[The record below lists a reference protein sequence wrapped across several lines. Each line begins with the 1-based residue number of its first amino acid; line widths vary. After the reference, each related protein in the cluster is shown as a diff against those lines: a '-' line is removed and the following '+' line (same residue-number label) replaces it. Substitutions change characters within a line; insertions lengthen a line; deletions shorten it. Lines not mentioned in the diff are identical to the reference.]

1 MPLTIRLGPAL
12 DAALKR
18 YCSEHAV
25 TKSLVVQESLA
36 TYLVQ
41 APARA
46 GAPAKAHGKAG
57 AARPMPSPAYRAFER
72 AGLIGA
78 GSAGGMSADK
88 AAVRRRVIGA

>member
-1 MPLTIRLGPAL
+1 MPLTVRLGSAL
-12 DAALKR
+12 DAALER

-41 APARA
+41 APAA
-46 GAPAKAHGKAG
+46 APARGKGAG
-57 AARPMPSPAYRAFER
+57 AAARSAPSPAYRAFER

-78 GSAGGMSADK
+78 GAAGSASADK
-88 AAVRRRVIGA
+88 AAVRKRVTGV

>member
-12 DAALKR
+12 DAALER
-18 YCSEHAV
+18 YCTDHSV

-46 GAPAKAHGKAG
+46 SVPRNARGG
-57 AARPMPSPAYRAFER
+57 AARPLPSAAFREFER

-78 GSAGGMSADK
+78 GSAGAASADK
-88 AAVRRRVIGA
+88 AAVRRRVSGV